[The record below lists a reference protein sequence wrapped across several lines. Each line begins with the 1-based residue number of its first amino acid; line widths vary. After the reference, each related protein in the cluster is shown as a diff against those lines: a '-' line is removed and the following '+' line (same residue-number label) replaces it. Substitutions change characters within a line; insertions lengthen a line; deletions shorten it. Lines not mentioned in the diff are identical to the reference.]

1 MKLTYSFFSL
11 LFLLF
16 CSGCSDDIEVAK
28 QESLSVFL
36 TQETSTY
43 RTKENAIIEVERF
56 IQKDKGATRT
66 GSPLNYS
73 IGNEIY
79 FYRDTITNQDYPSFY
94 IANAD
99 GGNGYAIVSA
109 NPYTT
114 PIIAYSESGNLS
126 LSDTLQHPE
135 FSFFFDLVQNYISN
149 TEKYKTE
156 FEEDVDNS
164 LDMPQTRARRRPL
177 YETRPGEWQ
186 ETERIK
192 PLISVKWGQRSPYNN
207 AAPFIKGQRALT
219 GCVATA
225 TAQVMA
231 YHEKPSEYNG
241 VSYNWSEM
249 KKDPSFPAVAHLL
262 RSIGNLVKMD
272 WGVKASGADRDD
284 IPRCF
289 EKMGYRKPRA
299 PQSYS
304 QWDVIT
310 SIKAKCPVIIC
321 GNSVKG
327 NILGIK
333 YYQRGHAWV
342 SDGYFHRERKVDV
355 HRKGS
360 DKVHHSYTEKE
371 DYLHLNWGWEGDSN
385 GYYLAG
391 VFNGGDGPAFP
402 STRAA
407 SEGNFPYNVE
417 IIPYINIIQ

>member
-1 MKLTYSFFSL
+1 MKLIYSFFSFL
-11 LFLLF
+11 SLLF

-28 QESLSVFL
+28 QEFSSVFL

-177 YETRPGEWQ
+177 YETKPGEWQ

-225 TAQVMA
+225 TAQVMV

-249 KKDPSFPAVAHLL
+249 KKDPYTPAVAHLL

-272 WGVKASGADRDD
+272 WGVDASG
-284 IPRCF
+284 
-289 EKMGYRKPRA
+289 
-299 PQSYS
+299 
-304 QWDVIT
+304 
-310 SIKAKCPVIIC
+310 
-321 GNSVKG
+321 
-327 NILGIK
+327 
-333 YYQRGHAWV
+333 
-342 SDGYFHRERKVDV
+342 
-355 HRKGS
+355 
-360 DKVHHSYTEKE
+360 
-371 DYLHLNWGWEGDSN
+371 
-385 GYYLAG
+385 
-391 VFNGGDGPAFP
+391 
-402 STRAA
+402 
-407 SEGNFPYNVE
+407 
-417 IIPYINIIQ
+417 